1 MTQHFGVC
9 EWSFPASG
17 PLAIQLAA
25 AAGYE
30 GMQVGEAGGRRM
42 GFPLNDPRV
51 CAAYRESAEACHVRL
66 HSLNLGALL
75 AEGTMNYAAE
85 TQEGA
90 WARESLEHG
99 FAACRTL
106 GVEDVVITVDA
117 PDAEAEAN
125 AVEHLRY
132 ARQLAADSGVVIAM
146 ESALPLPDI
155 QRILDKAGPE
165 VMVCMDLLN
174 PLRFGTGDPQEQIQ
188 TFGRER
194 IRHFHWKDSRKDLF
208 RKGERGCTPLGQGD
222 AGLDTSAALIRQLGF
237 RDTWMISEN
246 YYYLEPLCLQGG
258 DLAERAAR
266 DLSAMQAFFPD
277 PRRPEA

>member
-9 EWSFPASG
+9 EWSFPVSG

-155 QRILDKAGPE
+155 QRILDKAGHGLHGSAEPP
-165 VMVCMDLLN
+165 
-174 PLRFGTGDPQEQIQ
+174 PLRHRRSAGADSGVRAGAHPPLPLERQPKRPVPQRGAGLHTAGTG
-188 TFGRER
+188 
-194 IRHFHWKDSRKDLF
+194 
-208 RKGERGCTPLGQGD
+208 
-222 AGLDTSAALIRQLGF
+222 
-237 RDTWMISEN
+237 
-246 YYYLEPLCLQGG
+246 
-258 DLAERAAR
+258 
-266 DLSAMQAFFPD
+266 
-277 PRRPEA
+277 RRRS

>member
-9 EWSFPASG
+9 EWSFPVSG

-117 PDAEAEAN
+117 PDAEAESN

-155 QRILDKAGPE
+155 DDMLRLQNFNRLAHRRTADPEALHQFRLGGQLRAG
-165 VMVCMDLLN
+165 LQGFLN
-174 PLRFGTGDPQEQIQ
+174 D
-188 TFGRER
+188 
-194 IRHFHWKDSRKDLF
+194 HFSEFIGNLF
-208 RKGERGCTPLGQGD
+208 R
-222 AGLDTSAALIRQLGF
+222 
-237 RDTWMISEN
+237 
-246 YYYLEPLCLQGG
+246 
-258 DLAERAAR
+258 
-266 DLSAMQAFFPD
+266 
-277 PRRPEA
+277 